1 MNELHNALKWAILQD
16 GDGRTVSEEEAQSV
30 SALIEATIVLPLGK
44 RRNKPKHS
52 PIRKA
57 PKGPRKPRGKPK
69 RREDEEK

>member
-1 MNELHNALKWAILQD
+1 MSELHNAMKWAILQN

-30 SALIEATIVLPLGK
+30 SALIESTSVLPLSK
-44 RRNKPKHS
+44 RKNRPAHS

-57 PKGPRKPRGKPK
+57 PKGPRKPRGKPR